1 MSLQSLTVHKLT
13 IAPAQTT
20 ILVTMKQHLLAF
32 CLILALAVT
41 ALAQGS
47 APASQAPASASDRA
61 QSAADN
67 AGTNALLKA
76 YVNAYANRNIDDLVA
91 VWPDLQN
98 QKKEY
103 KKIKEHFKDPKV
115 SNEKL
120 SLDKC
125 ETQAIQNQAMATCEQ
140 TEEYVKTETETSS
153 GGDAM
158 MASPAQR
165 PPPTTQDLKHNMK
178 KTQTVWVKMHKD
190 GDTWK
195 IVSVSDKKQAL

>member
-1 MSLQSLTVHKLT
+1 
-13 IAPAQTT
+13 
-20 ILVTMKQHLLAF
+20 MKSHFLAF
-32 CLILALAVT
+32 CLILALAVS

-47 APASQAPASASDRA
+47 APTSQASSTDRN
-61 QSAADN
+61 QTADN
-67 AGTNALLKA
+67 AGVNTLLKA
-76 YVNAYANRNIDDLVA
+76 YVNAYANRSIDDLVA

-103 KKIKEHFKDPKV
+103 KKVKDHFKDPKI

-125 ETQAIQNQAMATCEQ
+125 ETQAVQNQAMATCEQ
-140 TEEYVKTETETSS
+140 TEEYVKTETDTSY

-165 PPPTTQDLKHNMK
+165 PPPTTQDLKHNIK
-178 KTQTVWVKMHKD
+178 KTQTIWVKMQKQ

-195 IVSVSDKKQAL
+195 IVSVSDKKQTL